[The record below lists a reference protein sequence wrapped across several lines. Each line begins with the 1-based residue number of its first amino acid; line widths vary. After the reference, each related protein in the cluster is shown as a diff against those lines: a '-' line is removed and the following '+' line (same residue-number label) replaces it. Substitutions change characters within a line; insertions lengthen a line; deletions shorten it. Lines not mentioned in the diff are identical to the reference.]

1 MYEKGGYLTDT
12 KETSTSYITHVFI
25 PKHYDYIPR
34 NSHLAHRDCTA
45 LWETKEAKRLQFNE
59 SVPRLK
65 GINNSDCGMLEL
77 LYNSLLVRALGWLSF
92 WP

>member
-25 PKHYDYIPR
+25 PKLYDYTTL
-34 NSHLAHRDCTA
+34 NSHLAHWNCTA

-77 LYNSLLVRALGWLSF
+77 LYNRYASF
-92 WP
+92 